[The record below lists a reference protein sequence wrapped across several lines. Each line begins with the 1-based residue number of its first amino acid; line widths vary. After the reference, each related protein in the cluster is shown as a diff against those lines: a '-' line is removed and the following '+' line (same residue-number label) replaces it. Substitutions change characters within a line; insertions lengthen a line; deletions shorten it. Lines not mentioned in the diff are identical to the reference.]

1 MSMMVTPRIIQE
13 DFVDPLPQ
21 DLESLFLEEDEVS
34 AEIVIE
40 GKGLLAANMSRE
52 LRSICIGSQ
61 GSDQGTQAEV
71 PGSVKDSVLLEITST
86 SVEAR
91 IMQRFLKYEFI
102 H

>member
-1 MSMMVTPRIIQE
+1 MSMKVTPRIIQE

-34 AEIVIE
+34 AEFVIE
-40 GKGLLAANMSRE
+40 DKGLLATDMSRE
-52 LRSICIGSQ
+52 LRSLGIGSQ
-61 GSDQGTQAEV
+61 GSDHGTQAEV
-71 PGSVKDSVLLEITST
+71 PGSVKDSVLVEITST

-91 IMQRFLKYEFI
+91 IMQGFLKHEVI